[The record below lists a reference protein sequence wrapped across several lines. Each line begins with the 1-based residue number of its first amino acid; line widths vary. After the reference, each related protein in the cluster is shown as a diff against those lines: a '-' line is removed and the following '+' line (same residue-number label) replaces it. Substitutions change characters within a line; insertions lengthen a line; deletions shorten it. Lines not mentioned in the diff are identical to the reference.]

1 MMEALLKTLIKYGP
15 VAVSEP
21 DNYDARANILWASE
35 WAINGFI
42 ACGKDGPWPAHSIEH
57 QLSAYYDITHGH
69 GLAIITP
76 VLMDY
81 ILNEKSLP
89 VLVNYGVNVWD
100 IEKTKAPYD
109 IAREAISKTQKLY
122 EDMGL
127 TSDLG
132 ELGVPYEKDFDEM
145 AEKAAAEGLEH
156 CRVPLTK
163 EDVVEIYRR
172 CFRNVK

>member
-1 MMEALLKTLIKYGP
+1 MAGALH
-15 VAVSEP
+15 
-21 DNYDARANILWASE
+21 RASA
-35 WAINGFI
+35 
-42 ACGKDGPWPAHSIEH
+42 
-57 QLSAYYDITHGH
+57 SAYYDITHGH

-100 IEKTKAPYD
+100 IEKTKDPYD

-127 TSDLG
+127 TSISASWACL
-132 ELGVPYEKDFDEM
+132 M
-145 AEKAAAEGLEH
+145 
-156 CRVPLTK
+156 RRTLTRWL
-163 EDVVEIYRR
+163 RR
-172 CFRNVK
+172 RHQRTLSIAGCL